1 MSTKYVLAIEPSESE
16 PERLYYAGPKRNVER
31 IADRVAYSPRDA
43 TKFETAAEADE
54 LRERLAAR
62 PYGVVALK
70 E

>member
-54 LRERLAAR
+54 LR
-62 PYGVVALK
+62 
-70 E
+70 

>member
-1 MSTKYVLAIEPSESE
+1 MSIESLRAQINRELTMSTKYVLAIEPSESE

-54 LRERLAAR
+54 LR
-62 PYGVVALK
+62 
-70 E
+70 